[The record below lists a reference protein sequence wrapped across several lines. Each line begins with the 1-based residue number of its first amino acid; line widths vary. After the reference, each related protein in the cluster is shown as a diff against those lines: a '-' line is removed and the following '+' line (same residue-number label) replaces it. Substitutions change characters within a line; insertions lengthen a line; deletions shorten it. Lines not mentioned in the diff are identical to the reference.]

1 MDIVEII
8 PERIY
13 SIRYDGQ
20 EYAEYYR
27 LFNCEWTDVEYLM
40 RFFESHTEF
49 TENEFW
55 NFLDNNP
62 ETAAA
67 RVIED
72 ANRLEPYLR
81 ELAENSENGETPDLE
96 DYFEPLNGKYVYEL
110 KFIPMKG
117 YGMSRPTFLRLYALK
132 FERNRYLIVYGGIKL
147 NDSIQDSPVLSEN
160 VFKKIDQVR
169 QFLKD
174 EFIQNID
181 DI

>member
-67 RVIED
+67 RVIEIYSYEGILD
-72 ANRLEPYLR
+72 VQTDIP
-81 ELAENSENGETPDLE
+81 
-96 DYFEPLNGKYVYEL
+96 PL
-110 KFIPMKG
+110 
-117 YGMSRPTFLRLYALK
+117 
-132 FERNRYLIVYGGIKL
+132 
-147 NDSIQDSPVLSEN
+147 
-160 VFKKIDQVR
+160 VR
-169 QFLKD
+169 SQ
-174 EFIQNID
+174 I
-181 DI
+181 

>member
-13 SIRYDGQ
+13 SIKYDGQ

-72 ANRLEPYLR
+72 ANRLEPYL
-81 ELAENSENGETPDLE
+81 
-96 DYFEPLNGKYVYEL
+96 YEL

-174 EFIQNID
+174 EFIQDID